1 VADPYTARGR
11 GSGACGCAAV
21 RHLLAA
27 VQQALS
33 LPAPHRHADQLPH
46 LVLLEQRATVAA
58 ASIGRLL
65 ADPQSGELDF
75 LSEGDHILHQIADL
89 PPQRYPHQPE

>member
-1 VADPYTARGR
+1 M
-11 GSGACGCAAV
+11 

-27 VQQALS
+27 VHQALS
-33 LPAPHRHADQLPH
+33 LPAPLRQSDQLPH
-46 LVLLEQRATVAA
+46 LVLLEQRVGIAM

-65 ADPQSGELDF
+65 ADAQSEELDF

-89 PPQRYPHQPE
+89 PPDSYHHQPN

>member
-1 VADPYTARGR
+1 MADT
-11 GSGACGCAAV
+11 GALRALGPGASGCAAV

-33 LPAPHRHADQLPH
+33 VPAPHRHSDRLTH
-46 LVLLEQRATVAA
+46 LGLLEQRARVAA
-58 ASIGRLL
+58 ASISRLL

-89 PPQRYPHQPE
+89 PP